1 MSISDLHFYLIPK
14 KEVVDKEPSIEFM
27 SISLGTQLGEEIARL
42 VPRDGRKHIFT
53 TDMSYEITMSLEHTL
68 RETER
73 ELEVLSSFLKC
84 AEIHN
89 LESMDAYFEDFKDK
103 SEEII
108 NFFLSRNI
116 ILIITL
122 SKVIT
127 LELLSLKIIDII
139 DNINTMSKLLSFN
152 FCDFISYVKLNDK
165 KHAFVKYY

>member
-1 MSISDLHFYLIPK
+1 MSSSDLHFYLIPK
-14 KEVVDKEPSIEFM
+14 KEVIDKEPSIEFM

-89 LESMDAYFEDFKDK
+89 LESMDAYFEDFKGK
-103 SEEII
+103 SEEIRKLKET
-108 NFFLSRNI
+108 FAKFE
-116 ILIITL
+116 LI
-122 SKVIT
+122 SQMVY
-127 LELLSLKIIDII
+127 ELDYTDCAAIEVMI
-139 DNINTMSKLLSFN
+139 
-152 FCDFISYVKLNDK
+152 C
-165 KHAFVKYY
+165 